1 MRRISRYQGAMT
13 RSRLNRAVI
22 ARYFAFMI
30 ISNMIIF
37 SLLGV
42 VYSKYH
48 VIFVCHAR
56 SALTS
61 AGHQTRSLR
70 SLSRSASTSQ
80 LRRFSVIWA
89 VSPPHG
95 FVMRLEN
102 PLIWITSLFR
112 NPQRS
117 VLKGSPS
124 MYLKSDSAN
133 HSFIDIQGTYVQQST
148 YWLTVFPLRGF
159 LVIFEIVQLIKLLLL
174 SVQRL

>member
-30 ISNMIIF
+30 ISNLIIF

-42 VYSKYH
+42 VYSKWN
-48 VIFVCHAR
+48 VTLICH
-56 SALTS
+56 SYSVLTS
-61 AGHQTRSLR
+61 PIIRRCCPGHCQGRRAQIRFRDFRLPEWWVISISWLLFVHYLIRTI
-70 SLSRSASTSQ
+70 LS
-80 LRRFSVIWA
+80 
-89 VSPPHG
+89 
-95 FVMRLEN
+95 
-102 PLIWITSLFR
+102 FR
-112 NPQRS
+112 NPQRF
-117 VLKGSPS
+117 VLHTAWSRTLKLTWLHFPS
-124 MYLKSDSAN
+124 T
-133 HSFIDIQGTYVQQST
+133 DIQGTYVQQST